1 MINVDGCDLIALV
14 VNIMERYY
22 EGFIIATLYQQW
34 YANNE
39 NDYKIILRLHD
50 QVKGSIKCI
59 F

>member
-22 EGFIIATLYQQW
+22 EGIIIATLYQQW

-39 NDYKIILRLHD
+39 NDYKRINLKLN
-50 QVKGSIKCI
+50 
-59 F
+59 